1 MSTTAHRLLS
11 TYLSIA
17 LRAARAAGSYQLSH
31 FGREQ
36 KISYKGK
43 INIVTEIDKQC
54 EKMIL
59 KMLRAKYPGHDYV
72 TEETDIAQTGKDCRW
87 IIDPLDGTT
96 NYAHGYPFFC
106 VSIGLEVKG
115 RVRVGVVYAPYLR
128 ELFYAV
134 EGQGA
139 WLQTPRAKKRLR
151 VSRVGDM
158 NKALLVTGFPY
169 SVRDDAGTHLALF
182 KKFLLSAQ
190 GVRRDGSAALDLCYV
205 AAGRFEGFW
214 ELNLHSWDTAAGELI
229 VREAGGKNTD
239 IVGKPYDPS
248 MPAIISSNGLL
259 HRRMLAIVRGMP
271 ATRS

>member
-1 MSTTAHRLLS
+1 MSSTAPRVLLKYLS
-11 TYLSIA
+11 TA
-17 LRAARAAGSYQLSH
+17 LEAARAAGAYQLSH

-43 INIVTEIDKQC
+43 INIVTEVDKQC
-54 EKMIL
+54 ERMIL
-59 KMLRAKYPGHDYV
+59 KTLRAKFPDHDYV
-72 TEETDIAQTGKDCRW
+72 TEETDIAQTGHDCRW

-115 RVRVGVVYAPYLR
+115 RVRVGAVYAPYLR
-128 ELFYAV
+128 ELFYAA
-134 EGQGA
+134 EGHGA
-139 WLQTPRAKKRLR
+139 WLETPRGKKRLR
-151 VSRVGDM
+151 VSRVDDM

-169 SVRDDAGTHLALF
+169 SVRENPGLHFTLF
-182 KKFLLSAQ
+182 EKFILSAQ

-239 IVGKPYDPS
+239 VEGNLYNPS

-259 HRRMLAIVRGMP
+259 HQRMLAIARGKST
-271 ATRS
+271 TRS